1 MHTYSLKRPPGR
13 DGVWYVCWSEGRRSH
28 RKSTGARDRPAAQ
41 RFMEAFVR
49 EQLTPKPDEGRTLGE
64 VLDYYRDDLDS
75 KGRLAPSIRSHIA
88 KLRPWFANIPISKFS
103 QSDADRVAR
112 QMIAGGLTSGGAW
125 TRLAYL
131 RAAMNL
137 ADRHR
142 LVDRAPKFRMPV
154 RPGAPRERWVTKAEA
169 ARVIAAAGALGL
181 RHTQLALVLGFQT
194 AKRAGAIFE
203 LTWSRVDFTAGTIDF
218 GAGNGKKRRG
228 GVPMSAQLRE
238 VLLEAQA
245 TADPRCPYV
254 VSYRGERIRSTLRE
268 GLDAAC
274 AAAGVERFT
283 MHICRHSA
291 CSWMVAAGIPT
302 REGARL
308 AGMTEAMFEKVYGK
322 HAPDYLQGAADSLAM

>member
-1 MHTYSLKRPPGR
+1 
-13 DGVWYVCWSEGRRSH
+13 
-28 RKSTGARDRPAAQ
+28 
-41 RFMEAFVR
+41 MEAFVR

-169 ARVIAAAGALGL
+169 ARGTRLRAAL
-181 RHTQLALVLGFQT
+181 RRLMMPAWCG
-194 AKRAGAIFE
+194 
-203 LTWSRVDFTAGTIDF
+203 
-218 GAGNGKKRRG
+218 
-228 GVPMSAQLRE
+228 
-238 VLLEAQA
+238 
-245 TADPRCPYV
+245 
-254 VSYRGERIRSTLRE
+254 
-268 GLDAAC
+268 
-274 AAAGVERFT
+274 
-283 MHICRHSA
+283 
-291 CSWMVAAGIPT
+291 PT
-302 REGARL
+302 RR
-308 AGMTEAMFEKVYGK
+308 
-322 HAPDYLQGAADSLAM
+322 P